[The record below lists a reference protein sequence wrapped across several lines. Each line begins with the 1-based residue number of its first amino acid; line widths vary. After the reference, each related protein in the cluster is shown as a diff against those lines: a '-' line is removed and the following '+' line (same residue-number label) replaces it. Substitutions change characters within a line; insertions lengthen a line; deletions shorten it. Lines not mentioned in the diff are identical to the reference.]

1 MNDTLSLRDPPPE
14 KEPDGNGEALAIA
27 PPARGG
33 REWFFKVVPA
43 FDSLRNYSFAS
54 FRFDLFAGLTVAA
67 VAVPQAMAYAM
78 VAGLDPKYGLY
89 TAIVMTAVGAL
100 FDSSRQLINGPTNA
114 IAIAL
119 LSALG
124 SVPEGQDKVQAV
136 ILLALLVGLIQTGIT
151 LLRLGDLSRYIS
163 HSVIVGFTAGAGLL
177 LVLDQLK
184 NLLGI
189 PGQGDVHDH
198 FLVRFWLTFSQAA
211 GIHDWSAA
219 IGFGSIALILA
230 LRWFKRRLGLALLPE
245 FLLTVIVMAGLVWLF
260 SLEQRGVKVV
270 GHVPQALPS
279 FQLPEVHWGQVRL
292 LANSA
297 LAIGVLGLL
306 EAIAMAKAIAAQTG
320 QKLDI
325 NQQCLSEGLANLS
338 GSFFHCFPGSG
349 SLTRSAINQQA
360 GAVTQWSGVISAVAV
375 AAIVLLF
382 GDLASYIPRAALA
395 GILILSAFQMVNRHQ
410 LLYHWQATRFDRW
423 IVLATAVAAFAI
435 NVEYC
440 MLIGVLMSFVFY
452 VPRAGRLHMTEL
464 VVTPERVIRE
474 RAPADPRCDRIRIY
488 SMEGELFFGSAPD
501 LDKHL
506 EEIAKQANDG
516 IRVLVLRL
524 KRVRNPDAVC
534 IQLLDA
540 FLEQMNAR
548 KVPVLLCGIRPELAR
563 VMRKTGLTSRLGVHQ
578 LFPED
583 EAGGAYS
590 STLQAVRHAY
600 ELLNGDVCAICPRR
614 AEEPKEPLYY
624 MI

>member
-1 MNDTLSLRDPPPE
+1 
-14 KEPDGNGEALAIA
+14 
-27 PPARGG
+27 
-33 REWFFKVVPA
+33 
-43 FDSLRNYSFAS
+43 
-54 FRFDLFAGLTVAA
+54 
-67 VAVPQAMAYAM
+67 
-78 VAGLDPKYGLY
+78 
-89 TAIVMTAVGAL
+89 
-100 FDSSRQLINGPTNA
+100 
-114 IAIAL
+114 
-119 LSALG
+119 LSALAV
-124 SVPEGQDKVQAV
+124 VPDNQNEKLQAAV
-136 ILLALLVGLIQTGIT
+136 LLALLVGLMQTGIT

-198 FLVRFWLTFSQAA
+198 FLVRFWRTFAGA
-211 GIHDWSAA
+211 PGIHGWSAA
-219 IGFGSIALILA
+219 IGFGSIALIFA
-230 LRWFKRRLGLALLPE
+230 LRWLKRRLHLLLLPE
-245 FLLTVIVMAGLVWLF
+245 LLLTVIVMAGLVWLF
-260 SLEQRGVKVV
+260 GLEQRGVKVV

-360 GAVTQWSGVISAVAV
+360 GAVTQWSGVISAGAV

-382 GDLASYIPRAALA
+382 GNLASYIPQAALA
-395 GILILSAFQMVNRHQ
+395 GILILTAFQMVNRHQ

-423 IVLATAVAAFAI
+423 IVLATAIAAFAI

-452 VPRAGRLHMTEL
+452 VPRAGRLHMTEM

-474 RAPADPRCDRIRIY
+474 RAAADARCDRIRIY

-501 LDKHL
+501 LEKHL
-506 EEIAKQANDG
+506 EEIAKHANDG
-516 IRVLVLRL
+516 IRVVVLRL

-548 KVPVLLCGIRPELAR
+548 KVPVLLCGIRPEMGR
-563 VMRKTGLTSRLGVHQ
+563 IMRKTGLTGRLGMHQ

-590 STLQAVRHAY
+590 STLQAVRRAY

-614 AEEPKEPLYY
+614 AQEPTEPLYY